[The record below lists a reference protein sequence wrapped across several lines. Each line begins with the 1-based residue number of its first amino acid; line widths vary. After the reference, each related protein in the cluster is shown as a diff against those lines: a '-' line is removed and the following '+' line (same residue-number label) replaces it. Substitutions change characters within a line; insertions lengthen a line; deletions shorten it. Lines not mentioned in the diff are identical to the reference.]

1 VARTI
6 KTEGFPPGTPKY
18 PAMCQART
26 MGRPEYYGNPAGL
39 TEDIDVVKG
48 IYDAFAAR
56 DLEGALAFIA
66 PDCEIHLE
74 GTARLVGRTEPYRGH
89 AGMREYFD
97 DVERAWEELTI
108 HATDFR
114 VIPGSVIVM
123 GHVTGR
129 IAGDPVRRAAVWT
142 WRVRDG
148 RAVYF
153 RVADMG
159 TPPQPAAA

>member
-1 VARTI
+1 
-6 KTEGFPPGTPKY
+6 
-18 PAMCQART
+18 

-89 AGMREYFD
+89 AGMREYFE
-97 DVERAWEELTI
+97 DVGRAWQELSL
-108 HATDFR
+108 HAEDFR

-123 GHVTGR
+123 GHVTGVR
-129 IAGDPVRRAAVWT
+129 NGEPVRRNAVWT
-142 WRVRDG
+142 WRLRGGLAVHI
-148 RAVYF
+148 RAS
-153 RVADMG
+153 DIG
-159 TPPQPAAA
+159 PPPGFS

>member
-1 VARTI
+1 
-6 KTEGFPPGTPKY
+6 
-18 PAMCQART
+18 

-39 TEDIDVVKG
+39 TEDIDVVKS
-48 IYDAFAAR
+48 IYAAFAAR

-74 GTARLVGRTEPYRGH
+74 GTARQIGRTEPYRGH
-89 AGMREYFD
+89 DGMREYFV
-97 DVERAWEELTI
+97 DVERAWDELAI
-108 HATDFR
+108 HASDFR
-114 VIPGSVIVM
+114 AIPGSVIVM

-129 IAGDPVRRAAVWT
+129 AAGKPFRTAAVWT

-148 RAVYF
+148 KASYF

-159 TPPQPAAA
+159 GGTPPPPGTES